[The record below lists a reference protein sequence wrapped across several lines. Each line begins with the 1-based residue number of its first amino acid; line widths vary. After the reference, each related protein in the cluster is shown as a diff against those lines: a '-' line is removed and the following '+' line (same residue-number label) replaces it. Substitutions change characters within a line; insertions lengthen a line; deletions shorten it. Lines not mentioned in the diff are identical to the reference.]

1 MRIQLN
7 GTPHELSPGASV
19 AELLRGLAL
28 ASERVAIER
37 NGRLVP
43 RRDYEQVLLSEGDR
57 VEIVTL
63 VGGG

>member
-1 MRIQLN
+1 MRVEVN
-7 GTPHELSPGASV
+7 GRPLELPSPLSV
-19 AELLRGLAL
+19 AALLGRLGLD
-28 ASERVAIER
+28 SEPVAVER

-43 RRDYEQVLLSEGDR
+43 REAWDSTPLESGDR